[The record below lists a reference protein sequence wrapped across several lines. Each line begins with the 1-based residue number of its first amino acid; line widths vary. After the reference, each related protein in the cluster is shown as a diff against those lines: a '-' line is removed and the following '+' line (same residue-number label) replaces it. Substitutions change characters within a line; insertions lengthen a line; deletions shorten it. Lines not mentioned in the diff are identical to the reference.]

1 MSGLRQGG
9 PVSSSAG
16 KRPKACAV
24 KALETEDELRQKTL
38 LEQQAWQE
46 AYGSVNDPI
55 PAAAFEH
62 KAREEARNTLI
73 AVSGGRVVGYACY
86 RQCPDRDLIITGE
99 IWDLY
104 VLPAYRR
111 RGIGRT
117 LLQASMDNLDM
128 YPRIAVWVPDENC
141 GAAAFFS
148 RFGFAYDGE
157 TDMKWVGRICDESR
171 MLLER
176 KRTGERH
183 PFR

>member
-1 MSGLRQGG
+1 MI
-9 PVSSSAG
+9 
-16 KRPKACAV
+16 
-24 KALETEDELRQKTL
+24 L

-46 AYGSVNDPI
+46 AYGSGRDPI

-148 RFGFAYDGE
+148 RFGFAFDGE